1 MIKDC
6 EMRLVVA
13 FDEVN
18 VRNILDSSQPCL
30 KVIVTVRD
38 VKPKLVEEADS
49 LGIKIVRFEDIE
61 KFGAETKSELC
72 PPGPQTIATICF
84 SRLAA
89 AGTKLLGRSVSQ
101 SVSRIVPLMHH
112 DEDI

>member
-1 MIKDC
+1 MILIHYIELHQSDVIFSYDSLGPDARSVVIKDC

-38 VKPKLVEEADS
+38 VKPRLVE
-49 LGIKIVRFEDIE
+49 VRSF
-61 KFGAETKSELC
+61 
-72 PPGPQTIATICF
+72 
-84 SRLAA
+84 
-89 AGTKLLGRSVSQ
+89 
-101 SVSRIVPLMHH
+101 
-112 DEDI
+112 